1 MFTGALL
8 ISSGFT
14 LNITVCAMLVV
25 KRGEGY
31 EIPIDMT
38 PKQRRKSLFQSWSGY
53 YFQNEEYCI
62 DEDEYK
68 REFFWNIKELVSVDA
83 CPVDYDD
90 YKINANN
97 TITTKIDETKK
108 KDTTKN
114 SSIND
119 GIVLT
124 VEGINNEAYESS
136 TDNLENGH
144 YLQFEI
150 PKPKTDND
158 TVEIS
163 TDNSEN
169 PHFLQ
174 FEMTKTK
181 TDNEDFEVSKDNS
194 ENPHFLQFEITKP
207 TSNNETYETSKDN
220 SENDHYLKFEMPKPK
235 INGDV
240 EKEKIEDI
248 NKNKNIVQNGI
259 NTKSANSGS
268 KKVRITARR
277 GSRVK
282 KTVKEKLKLL
292 YTNVSFILLLIS
304 FSLFLFGTSVVF
316 THILPYAESE
326 SVSSSIGLL
335 LVSVLGGAGL
345 AGRIGLGAIAQ
356 LPRVNPIVLYIIAVL
371 LCGMYSYYSSQIK
384 IQDSFSL
391 LEIFLT

>member
-14 LNITVCAMLVV
+14 LNITVCAMLMV

-38 PKQRRKSLFQSWSGY
+38 PKQRGKSLFQSWSGY

-68 REFFWNIKELVSVDA
+68 REFFWNIKELVSVPA

-124 VEGINNEAYESS
+124 VKGINNEAYESS

-194 ENPHFLQFEITKP
+194 ENPYFLQFEITKP

-277 GSRVK
+277 GSRV
-282 KTVKEKLKLL
+282 
-292 YTNVSFILLLIS
+292 
-304 FSLFLFGTSVVF
+304 
-316 THILPYAESE
+316 
-326 SVSSSIGLL
+326 
-335 LVSVLGGAGL
+335 
-345 AGRIGLGAIAQ
+345 
-356 LPRVNPIVLYIIAVL
+356 
-371 LCGMYSYYSSQIK
+371 
-384 IQDSFSL
+384 
-391 LEIFLT
+391 

>member
-1 MFTGALL
+1 
-8 ISSGFT
+8 
-14 LNITVCAMLVV
+14 MLVV
-25 KRGEGY
+25 KKGEGY

-53 YFQNEEYCI
+53 YFQSEEYCI

-68 REFFWNIKELVSVDA
+68 RECFWNIKELVSVDA

-90 YKINANN
+90 YKVNANN

-158 TVEIS
+158 TVELS

-194 ENPHFLQFEITKP
+194 EYPHFLQFEITK
-207 TSNNETYETSKDN
+207 TTTNNETYETSKDN
-220 SENDHYLKFEMPKPK
+220 SENDHYLTFEIPKPK
-235 INGDV
+235 INGHV

-248 NKNKNIVQNGI
+248 NKNKSTVQNGI
-259 NTKSANSGS
+259 NTKSSSSGS

-292 YTNVSFILLLIS
+292 YTNVSFILLLVS

-345 AGRIGLGAIAQ
+345 AGKIGLGTIAQ

-371 LCGMYSYYSSQIK
+371 LCGMNSYYSSQIK
-384 IQDSFSL
+384 IHFSFS
-391 LEIFLT
+391 EGNKFCKY